1 MEHQQQAVTQ
11 LRQTVQQQQQQ
22 LQQQQQHQQQHQQY
36 LQQQQQLL
44 GYMQPTL
51 YPQPWGLGQ
60 QALPAAPNPWSALL
74 MAQGL
79 AGTMDAPAP
88 TISPFQM

>member
-11 LRQTVQQQQQQ
+11 LRQTVQQQQQH
-22 LQQQQQHQQQHQQY
+22 QQQQQQY

-60 QALPAAPNPWSALL
+60 QALPAVPNPWSALL